1 MKVLDKA
8 EASRLWEILR
18 EKDMFTAEHCRRVQ
32 EFASQ
37 FAHSLGWNNEDI
49 EDLKIGALLHDL
61 GKIEVPDYIF
71 DKIRKGESLT
81 ADEKKIIREHAGHTR
96 NLEEYTD
103 VSPVIENILK
113 YHHERHNGSGYPNG
127 LAGEE
132 IPMEVRILSISDYYD
147 SIISQ
152 RSHKIPETMPPLNKL
167 DGIKILIDEA
177 SLRFAP
183 DIVEKFIKYV
193 ILPNESENNIKNTKE
208 EISV

>member
-1 MKVLDKA
+1 MKILDKA

-32 EFASQ
+32 EMVSLFAR
-37 FAHSLGWNNEDI
+37 SLGWNEEDI
-49 EDLKIGALLHDL
+49 KWLKIGALLHDM
-61 GKIEVPDYIF
+61 GKVDVPDNIF

-81 ADEKKIIREHAGHTR
+81 AEEKKIIKEHAGHTGSI
-96 NLEEYTD
+96 EEYSD
-103 VSPVIENILK
+103 VSPIVENILK
-113 YHHERHNGSGYPNG
+113 YHHERYNGSGYPNG

-132 IPMEVRILSISDYYD
+132 IPMEVRILSIADYYD

-152 RSHKIPETMPPLNKL
+152 RSHKIPETMKPLNKL

-193 ILPNESENNIKNTKE
+193 ILNNESDINIQNAKE